1 MTPDGEHHAIAYASR
16 KLLTHERNYTPF
28 LLEMQ
33 AAIWGMNHFDTHL
46 RGRHFIL
53 FTDHKPLEKLG
64 KVHTRTLNRLQEAM
78 NQFDFEIQYKKGS
91 EMPADF
97 LSRNVY
103 LVSWDNRYLHEEQ
116 DKDPITKA
124 LKNYLLHKELPRDP
138 KCQQLVKLF
147 SPDCFIENDVVWR
160 RMGKLPDSQRVVIFL
175 PQSLIP
181 SVLQEAHGHLLTGH
195 DGILKTKERLLNSY
209 YWVGMDRDIHEHLQS
224 CHKCQLRR
232 KDRPPLPNL
241 LTPLPQPTEP
251 NQRIHADLFGPLRT
265 SGNGKRFLLCI
276 TDAFT
281 KYIELASLDNKEA
294 ETVTEAIFQR
304 WICRYGIPLEIITD
318 QGKEFCNR
326 LSDDL
331 YQKLG
336 THHQR
341 TSPRHPACNSQAEV
355 ANKTIAKYLASF
367 VDESTL
373 DWEYYVYPL
382 TFYYNTSFHRSIQ
395 ATPYELTYGME
406 PRMPG
411 IPGPELRRK
420 FYGES
425 TTDERIQR
433 LLFARDLARRHNE
446 EATEKT
452 KKDYDKKATPH
463 NYTIGQL
470 VLLDEHSFLHK
481 NTKLAPKWSGPHRIL
496 KLKGPVNVEL
506 KLKNEKHLLV
516 HTNRLK
522 PYVMPTPLEETNPD
536 PAPEHPLEEMDK
548 DDSNNELLS
557 DHDQELFQ
565 DSEFLHKRY
574 LESDFAPL
582 SDYPEPSP
590 EVHVPVVPFGAPPV
604 VRKRG
609 RPKKE
614 KTVTIAVPKTTQ
626 DITTS
631 TPVVPE
637 RTAVEHEATHRY
649 SLRSRGP
656 PSDDTSQI
664 AINGSI
670 NPDAQVDSV
679 LRGVKYLR
687 KFQKLPPFWTR
698 AMKFNYLLTGD
709 PMFSFM
715 WTTDVS
721 RSQNGSTTRRDPE
734 TPSDVTSR
742 ASSPGVPAQEIPED
756 ILEHESE
763 PEEPN
768 PFARLFSSETDEDEL
783 AEEPEDP
790 DLPAEASDHPRR
802 PVALSTSTLPPSDP
816 GTSRDTGTRP
826 RTDIRR
832 PDLPPRR
839 TDLIDPA
846 RYSSDHPSKE
856 PSSARPRAESVRQP
870 LRKPYA
876 TGPPGAHSRSSS
888 SHRPTGEVKVTSD
901 RTKTVLKPSILSGK
915 TTKVKSDNE
924 AKPTFAQ
931 FVDEKVVPRVTRS
944 KGTAPTEE
952 LPMNFRK

>member
-1 MTPDGEHHAIAYASR
+1 
-16 KLLTHERNYTPF
+16 
-28 LLEMQ
+28 
-33 AAIWGMNHFDTHL
+33 
-46 RGRHFIL
+46 
-53 FTDHKPLEKLG
+53 
-64 KVHTRTLNRLQEAM
+64 
-78 NQFDFEIQYKKGS
+78 
-91 EMPADF
+91 
-97 LSRNVY
+97 
-103 LVSWDNRYLHEEQ
+103 
-116 DKDPITKA
+116 
-124 LKNYLLHKELPRDP
+124 
-138 KCQQLVKLF
+138 
-147 SPDCFIENDVVWR
+147 
-160 RMGKLPDSQRVVIFL
+160 
-175 PQSLIP
+175 
-181 SVLQEAHGHLLTGH
+181 
-195 DGILKTKERLLNSY
+195 
-209 YWVGMDRDIHEHLQS
+209 MDRDIHDHLQS

-373 DWEYYVYPL
+373 DWEYYIYPL

-411 IPGPELRRK
+411 IPGPEIRRK

-433 LLFARDLARRHNE
+433 LLFARDIARRHNE

-452 KKDYDKKATPH
+452 KRDYDKKATPH
-463 NYTIGQL
+463 NFTVGQL

-496 KLKGPVNVEL
+496 RLKGPVNVEL

-522 PYVMPTPLEETNPD
+522 PYVMPTPLEETNQD
-536 PAPEHPLEEMDK
+536 PTPEPSTEDTDK
-548 DDSNNELLS
+548 IDSNQDPSS

-565 DSEFLHKRY
+565 DSGFIHKRY

-582 SDYPEPSP
+582 SDYPEPGP
-590 EVHVPVVPFGAPPV
+590 EIDVPAVPFGAPPV

-614 KTVTIAVPKTTQ
+614 KTVTSEVPPTTP
-626 DITTS
+626 DSTTS
-631 TPVVPE
+631 APVVSE
-637 RTAVEHEATHRY
+637 RTAVAHEATHRY

-670 NPDAQVDSV
+670 NTDAQVDSV

-709 PMFSFM
+709 PMFSSM
-715 WTTDVS
+715 WTTDVC
-721 RSQNGSTTRRDPE
+721 RPQNGPTTRRDLE
-734 TPSDVTSR
+734 TPSDVPSR
-742 ASSPGVPAQEIPED
+742 ASSPGVQAQEIPDD
-756 ILEHESE
+756 ILEPEHG

-768 PFARLFSSETDEDEL
+768 PFARLFSSEEDEDEL

-790 DLPAEASDHPRR
+790 DVPTEAPDHTHR
-802 PVALSTSTLPPSDP
+802 PVAISTSTLPTSDP
-816 GTSRDTGTRP
+816 SASRDTGARP
-826 RTDIRR
+826 RTDLRR
-832 PDLPPRR
+832 PDPLSRR
-839 TDLIDPA
+839 TGLTNPT
-846 RYSSDHPSKE
+846 RYQSDYPSKE
-856 PSSARPRAESVRQP
+856 SSSTRPRAESVHQP
-870 LRKPYA
+870 LRKPYT
-876 TGPPGAHSRSSS
+876 TGPPGVPTRSSS
-888 SHRPTGEVKVTSD
+888 SHRPTGEIKASSD
-901 RTKTVLKPSILSGK
+901 RSNIVLKPSILSGK
-915 TTKVKSDNE
+915 ITKPKSDDE
-924 AKPTFAQ
+924 TKPTFAQ